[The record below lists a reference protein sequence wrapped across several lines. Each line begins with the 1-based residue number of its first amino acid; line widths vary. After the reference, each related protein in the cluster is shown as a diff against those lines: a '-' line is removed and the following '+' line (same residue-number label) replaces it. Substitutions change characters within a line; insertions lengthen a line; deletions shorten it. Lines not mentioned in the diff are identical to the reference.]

1 MIQDRLTLKSYFIT
15 GASPDEADFG
25 NLIDSTLLV
34 EDIVTSLTSTSTT
47 DPLAASLGKVLNDS
61 IVALTSRVV
70 SLEGEEAD
78 FASNYYNKTE
88 VDTRFSTTD
97 GLLDGLV
104 LANYQSQIDS
114 LQGQIDNIDTTG
126 SPAGIEISNV
136 SGLQSALD
144 VKASISE
151 LNSVR
156 DSLIASIGAI
166 DTSGGSVDLS
176 GVNSSIATLNDE
188 IDALEVQLANKASSS
203 HVHSDIYTK
212 TEVDTLI
219 TNIDT
224 SDHTHVAADITDLG
238 SEIQAKTNLLVAD
251 HSDLTNNPHSV
262 TKAQVGL
269 GKVENLT
276 PFEIVSLAGGVTQFE
291 IDDIQTQLDFHK
303 LQPNPHG
310 TTKEDLGLGDVP
322 NLNPQALLDQHLN
335 EDNPHGIDLTYF
347 DVYAK
352 AEADTRTQFYIDSL
366 RYAFTP
372 LNNSDSAGAT
382 GDFAYDS
389 SNLYF
394 KNNATS
400 WVKIPF
406 LPVYISREATQED
419 VDAGLATEVGEII
432 EVNEVE
438 LPQVTN
444 INVTEN
450 FNITN
455 QAGDNVINLTEEGD
469 VRLTSTIVENVTI
482 EGDTIVNENISSS
495 TETVT
500 IQDNTVIEGDTTIE
514 QKLFVKNEGDTVFK
528 VTEEGDTTI
537 AGATTINKSLNVTNE
552 GDTIFEVTED
562 GDVNIGGDTNVSN
575 FTSTGSTT
583 INENLYSSTGDFN
596 IQGDTIVSGTLEATE
611 IKVSNVF
618 EVRTNIDG
626 SKYLYAP
633 SIVSEN
639 ISTGDASLKEIDT
652 HEIEFW
658 QAHKFA
664 GVGNTITSVPESV
677 KLKAS
682 YGVINRL
689 TLQQDT
695 TTRSLAFIEDLSAYA
710 LKTDLDG
717 LGGTG
722 SGGGDGS
729 SGETG
734 TDLVLDGT
742 TGGAESGYA
751 YEEGSGFYAIDYG
764 PDETEGT
771 ADDVQSEYWSTQVSA
786 ISSTG
791 LVINLGDGVNNPFL
805 RYDTQLSRWGFSNGG
820 GVSYD
825 LSDSYSKTESDGRY
839 EPLDSAY
846 TKAESDSRYP
856 QSGTSYTK
864 NETDNLL
871 SNYPLKSRVAMTSG
885 VAGATDIVIEGRY
898 NNNNVATGISI
909 NDGTGDNPYI
919 RFDPSSGDWVAYDGN
934 RLVTI
939 GAVTN
944 VTNVTNEGDTIINE
958 GDTVIQSGLTLDASE
973 GGAESGY
980 AYQEYSGEGELYAD
994 DPGEAGDQEYWN
1006 QVSESIVSRGLTI
1019 DIGLESNPSVIYDVS
1034 LNNWVV
1040 NNGTGYGTPF
1050 ELNDSYTKGEADSRY
1065 EPIDSAYTK
1074 AESNQRYAL
1083 LGTSY
1088 SKTETDN
1095 LITPFA
1101 LKTRVAMTSG
1111 VAGATDIVING
1122 RYNNAAVP
1130 TGISVDDGTNDMPYI
1145 RFDPSAGDW
1154 VAYNGSDVVTIGA
1167 VVNNITNEGDTI
1179 VNEGDTIIQSG
1190 LTLDGTTGGADSGYA
1205 YQEYNETAQLYADD
1219 PAEAGDQEYWEL
1231 ESSSTV
1237 SRGLTVDIGLADNPS
1252 IIYDVVEDKWI
1263 ANNGTG
1269 NGAAFPL
1276 KDVDAAIS
1284 ALVDSAPA
1292 TLNTLDELASAL
1304 GDDAN
1309 FATSTSTALGNR
1321 VRVDSM
1327 QSLTAEQKLQ
1337 ARINIGAQEVGYYA
1351 SSSHNHS
1358 GVYAPVSHNHSASNI
1373 TSGTLSISR
1382 IPTGTSSTTVCKG
1395 NDSRLSNA
1403 RTPTTHTHDDRYY
1416 TESEMDGKLTSQFI
1430 DFNDWY
1436 ASYGN
1441 SSPSVLTYSS
1451 STRLAR
1457 LYSSDST
1464 IGATY
1469 KAFRTH
1475 KNVIKY
1481 RVSLRAKS
1489 SSADS
1494 DGFYIGLF
1502 EYDSNLAEGKYAIS
1516 NGASSSESSVVED
1529 TRMKWLRGNA
1539 SITSTLTTYE
1549 YTFTVSS
1556 TCKWFSIGFLN
1567 WSGMGTK
1574 SLYFDP
1580 SISIAPVVE
1589 PYSV

>member
-1 MIQDRLTLKSYFIT
+1 MSIEDRLTLKSYFIT
-15 GASPDEADFG
+15 GASPDESDFG

-47 DPLAASLGKVLNDS
+47 DPLAASLGKTLNDS

-88 VDTRFSTTD
+88 VDTKFNTTD

-104 LANYQSQIDS
+104 LANYQSQIDA

-136 SGLQSALD
+136 SGLQSELD
-144 VKASISE
+144 VKASITE

-156 DSLIASIGAI
+156 DSLIASISAI

-176 GVNSSIATLNDE
+176 GINSSIATLNDE
-188 IDALEVQLANKASSS
+188 IDALETQLAGKASSS
-203 HVHSDIYTK
+203 HTHSNIYTK

-219 TNIDT
+219 TGIDT

-262 TKAQVGL
+262 TKSQVGL

-276 PFEIVSLAGGVTQFE
+276 PSEIVALAGGVTQLE
-291 IDDIQTQLDFHK
+291 IDGVQADLASHK
-303 LQPNPHG
+303 GQSNPHG
-310 TTKEDLGLGDVP
+310 ITKLDLGLGDVP
-322 NLNPQALLDQHLN
+322 NLNPQVLLEQHLN
-335 EDNPHGIDLTYF
+335 EVNPHGIDLTFF

-372 LNNSDSAGAT
+372 LGNSDSAGAI
-382 GDFAYDS
+382 GDFAYDA

-394 KNNATS
+394 KTGPTS
-400 WVKIPF
+400 WAKIPF
-406 LPVYISREATQED
+406 VPVYITREATQDD
-419 VDAGLATEVGEII
+419 VDAGIATEVGEVI

-455 QAGDNVINLTEEGD
+455 QAGDSVINLTEEGD
-469 VRLTSTIVENVTI
+469 VRLTSTIVESVTI

-495 TETVT
+495 TDTVT
-500 IQDNTVIEGDTTIE
+500 IQDNAVIEGDTTIE
-514 QKLFVKNEGDTVFK
+514 ENLFVKKDGNTVFK
-528 VTEEGDTTI
+528 VTNEGDTTI
-537 AGATTINKSLNVTNE
+537 AGDTTINKSLSVTKDE
-552 GDTIFEVTED
+552 DTIFEVTEE
-562 GDVNIGGDTNVSN
+562 GKVNITGDTTVGN
-575 FTSTGSTT
+575 FTSTGDTT
-583 INENLYSSTGDFN
+583 INKNLYSSTGTFN
-596 IQGDTIVSGTLEATE
+596 VQGDTIVNGSLEATE
-611 IKVSNVF
+611 IKVADVF

-633 SIVSEN
+633 SLVSEN
-639 ISTGDASLKEIDT
+639 IFTDEASLKEIDT
-652 HEIEFW
+652 NEIDFW
-658 QAHKFA
+658 ERHAFA
-664 GVGNTITSVPESV
+664 GAGDTVIASTPQSV

-682 YGVINRL
+682 FGVFDLNNLNDPNNGFARL
-689 TLQQDT
+689 TLQQNST
-695 TTRSLAFIEDLSAYA
+695 TKSLAFIEDLSAYA

-722 SGGGDGS
+722 AGGGDGS

-742 TGGAESGYA
+742 TGGAQSGYA
-751 YEEGSGFYAIDYG
+751 FEQGAGFYAIDYG

-771 ADDVQSEYWSTQVSA
+771 ADDVQAEYWSTQVSA
-786 ISSTG
+786 TSSTG
-791 LVINLGDGVNNPFL
+791 LVINLGNGANNPYL
-805 RYDTQLSRWGFSNGG
+805 RYDTQESKWGFSNGG
-820 GVSYD
+820 GVSYE
-825 LSDSYSKTESDGRY
+825 LKDSYSKTESD
-839 EPLDSAY
+839 
-846 TKAESDSRYP
+846 
-856 QSGTSYTK
+856 
-864 NETDNLL
+864 
-871 SNYPLKSRVAMTSG
+871 
-885 VAGATDIVIEGRY
+885 
-898 NNNNVATGISI
+898 
-909 NDGTGDNPYI
+909 
-919 RFDPSSGDWVAYDGN
+919 
-934 RLVTI
+934 
-939 GAVTN
+939 
-944 VTNVTNEGDTIINE
+944 
-958 GDTVIQSGLTLDASE
+958 
-973 GGAESGY
+973 
-980 AYQEYSGEGELYAD
+980 
-994 DPGEAGDQEYWN
+994 
-1006 QVSESIVSRGLTI
+1006 
-1019 DIGLESNPSVIYDVS
+1019 
-1034 LNNWVV
+1034 
-1040 NNGTGYGTPF
+1040 
-1050 ELNDSYTKGEADSRY
+1050 SRY
-1065 EPIDSAYTK
+1065 EPFDSSYTK
-1074 AESNQRYAL
+1074 SESNARYAL
-1083 LGTSY
+1083 TGTGY
-1088 SKTETDN
+1088 TKTETNN
-1095 LITPFA
+1095 LLNSYA

-1111 VAGATDIVING
+1111 VAGATDIVIEG

-1205 YQEYNETAQLYADD
+1205 YQEYGETAQLYADD
-1219 PAEAGDQEYWEL
+1219 PSVAGDQEYWEL

-1252 IIYDVVEDKWI
+1252 IIYDVFQDKWI

-1269 NGAAFPL
+1269 NGASFPI

-1284 ALVDSAPA
+1284 ALVDSAPS

-1309 FATSTSTALGNR
+1309 FSTTITTALGKR
-1321 VRVDSM
+1321 VRFDAS
-1327 QSLTAEQKLQ
+1327 QSLSSTEKSR
-1337 ARINIGAQEVGYYA
+1337 ARSNIGAQVSGSYA

-1403 RTPTTHTHDDRYY
+1403 RTPTSHNHDSRYDRYLPNVVFNKTFSGTY
-1416 TESEMDGKLTSQFI
+1416 DTSDFISELTTDHGCFNNNCVSMKVSWSYAGNRDLNTGDGTIELAGCVIETWGQG
-1430 DFNDWY
+1430 
-1436 ASYGN
+1436 SYKHVRITRPNTGTGG
-1441 SSPSVLTYSS
+1441 PSVWEYNDQGSS
-1451 STRLAR
+1451 YAPGWRRFWTDRDFEISDYYTKAQIDAK
-1457 LYSSDST
+1457 LYS
-1464 IGATY
+1464 A
-1469 KAFRTH
+1469 
-1475 KNVIKY
+1475 
-1481 RVSLRAKS
+1481 
-1489 SSADS
+1489 
-1494 DGFYIGLF
+1494 
-1502 EYDSNLAEGKYAIS
+1502 
-1516 NGASSSESSVVED
+1516 
-1529 TRMKWLRGNA
+1529 
-1539 SITSTLTTYE
+1539 
-1549 YTFTVSS
+1549 
-1556 TCKWFSIGFLN
+1556 
-1567 WSGMGTK
+1567 
-1574 SLYFDP
+1574 
-1580 SISIAPVVE
+1580 
-1589 PYSV
+1589 

>member
-47 DPLAASLGKVLNDS
+47 DPLAASLGKILNDS
-61 IVALTSRVV
+61 IVALTSRVA

-104 LANYQSQIDS
+104 LANYQSQIDA
-114 LQGQIDNIDTTG
+114 LQGQVDNIDTTG

-144 VKASISE
+144 VKASIAE

-156 DSLIASIGAI
+156 DSLIASISAI

-176 GVNSSIATLNDE
+176 GVNSSISTLNDE
-188 IDALEVQLANKASSS
+188 IDALEAQLADKASSA
-203 HVHSDIYTK
+203 HVHSDIYNK

-219 TNIDT
+219 AGIDT

-269 GKVENLT
+269 SKVENLT
-276 PFEIVSLAGGVTQFE
+276 PSEIVSLAGGVTQLE
-291 IDDIQTQLDFHK
+291 IDGVQADLTSHK
-303 LQPNPHG
+303 GQSNPHG
-310 TTKEDLGLGDVP
+310 TTKSDLGLGDVP
-322 NLNPQALLDQHLN
+322 NLNPQVLLDQHLN
-335 EDNPHGIDLTYF
+335 EVNPHGIDLTFF

-372 LNNSDSAGAT
+372 LANSDSAGAI

-389 SNLYF
+389 SSLYF
-394 KNNATS
+394 KTGATS
-400 WVKIPF
+400 WAKIPF
-406 LPVYISREATQED
+406 LPVYISRDATQED
-419 VDAGLATEVGEII
+419 VDAGIATEVGEVI

-469 VRLTSTIVENVTI
+469 VHLTSTIVENVTI

-495 TETVT
+495 TEIVT

-528 VTEEGDTTI
+528 VTEEGDTII
-537 AGATTINKSLNVTNE
+537 AGDTTINKSLNVTNE

-562 GDVNIGGDTNVSN
+562 GDVNIAGDTNVSN
-575 FTSTGSTT
+575 FTSTGDTT
-583 INENLYSSTGDFN
+583 INKNLYSSTGTFN
-596 IQGDTIVSGTLEATE
+596 IQGDTIVNGVLEATE

-618 EVRTNIDG
+618 EVKTNIDG

-633 SIVSEN
+633 SLVSEN
-639 ISTGDASLKEIDT
+639 IYTDEASLKEIDT
-652 HEIEFW
+652 YEVDFW
-658 QAHKFA
+658 QAHKFGGA
-664 GVGNTITSVPESV
+664 GDTAIQSVPQNV

-682 YGVINRL
+682 FGVFDLDNPSNGVTRL
-689 TLQQDT
+689 TLQEDT
-695 TTRSLAFIEDLSAYA
+695 TTRSLAFIEDLSDYA

-717 LGGTG
+717 LGGSG
-722 SGGGDGS
+722 GGGDGS

-742 TGGAESGYA
+742 TGGAQSGYA
-751 YEEGSGFYAIDYG
+751 FEQGAGFYAIDYG

-771 ADDVQSEYWSTQVSA
+771 ADDVQAEYWSTQVSA
-786 ISSTG
+786 TSSTG

-805 RYDTQLSRWGFSNGG
+805 RYDTQESKWGFSNGG
-820 GVSYD
+820 GVSYE
-825 LSDSYSKTESDGRY
+825 LKDSYSKTESDSRY
-839 EPLDSAY
+839 EPFDS
-846 TKAESDSRYP
+846 
-856 QSGTSYTK
+856 SYTK
-864 NETDNLL
+864 SESNNRYALTGTGYTKTETNNLL
-871 SNYPLKSRVAMTSG
+871 NSYALKSRVAMTSG
-885 VAGATDIVIEGRY
+885 
-898 NNNNVATGISI
+898 IS
-909 NDGTGDNPYI
+909 
-919 RFDPSSGDWVAYDGN
+919 
-934 RLVTI
+934 
-939 GAVTN
+939 
-944 VTNVTNEGDTIINE
+944 
-958 GDTVIQSGLTLDASE
+958 
-973 GGAESGY
+973 
-980 AYQEYSGEGELYAD
+980 
-994 DPGEAGDQEYWN
+994 
-1006 QVSESIVSRGLTI
+1006 
-1019 DIGLESNPSVIYDVS
+1019 
-1034 LNNWVV
+1034 
-1040 NNGTGYGTPF
+1040 
-1050 ELNDSYTKGEADSRY
+1050 
-1065 EPIDSAYTK
+1065 
-1074 AESNQRYAL
+1074 
-1083 LGTSY
+1083 
-1088 SKTETDN
+1088 
-1095 LITPFA
+1095 
-1101 LKTRVAMTSG
+1101 
-1111 VAGATDIVING
+1111 GATDIVING
-1122 RYNNAAVP
+1122 IHNNAAVP

-1167 VVNNITNEGDTI
+1167 VVNNITNEGDTTI

-1205 YQEYNETAQLYADD
+1205 YQEYNEVGQLYADD
-1219 PAEAGDQEYWEL
+1219 PSVAGDQEYWEL

-1237 SRGLTVDIGLADNPS
+1237 SRGLTVDIGLSDNPS

-1263 ANNGTG
+1263 AYNGTG
-1269 NGAAFPL
+1269 NGASFPI

-1309 FATSTSTALGNR
+1309 FSTTITTALGKR
-1321 VRVDSM
+1321 VRFDAS
-1327 QSLTAEQKLQ
+1327 QSLSSTEKSR
-1337 ARINIGAQEVGYYA
+1337 ARSNIGAQVAGSYA
-1351 SSSHNHS
+1351 SS
-1358 GVYAPVSHNHSASNI
+1358 SHNHSASNI

-1403 RTPTTHTHDDRYY
+1403 RTPTSHNHDSRYY
-1416 TESEMDGKLTSQFI
+1416 TESEVDNLLKAIT
-1430 DFNDWY
+1430 DN
-1436 ASYGN
+1436 
-1441 SSPSVLTYSS
+1441 
-1451 STRLAR
+1451 
-1457 LYSSDST
+1457 LYS
-1464 IGATY
+1464 A
-1469 KAFRTH
+1469 
-1475 KNVIKY
+1475 
-1481 RVSLRAKS
+1481 
-1489 SSADS
+1489 
-1494 DGFYIGLF
+1494 
-1502 EYDSNLAEGKYAIS
+1502 
-1516 NGASSSESSVVED
+1516 
-1529 TRMKWLRGNA
+1529 
-1539 SITSTLTTYE
+1539 
-1549 YTFTVSS
+1549 
-1556 TCKWFSIGFLN
+1556 
-1567 WSGMGTK
+1567 
-1574 SLYFDP
+1574 
-1580 SISIAPVVE
+1580 
-1589 PYSV
+1589 

>member
-1 MIQDRLTLKSYFIT
+1 MSVQNRTTLKTYFIS
-15 GASPDEADFG
+15 GASPSESDFG

-47 DPLAASLGKVLNDS
+47 DPLAASLGKTLNDS

-97 GLLDGLV
+97 GLLDGLI
-104 LANYQSQIDS
+104 LANYQSQIDA

-144 VKASISE
+144 VKASITE

-156 DSLIASIGAI
+156 DSLIASISAI
-166 DTSGGSVDLS
+166 DTGAGGSVDLS

-188 IDALEVQLANKASSS
+188 IDALETQLAGKASSA
-203 HVHSDIYTK
+203 HVHSDIYNK

-219 TNIDT
+219 AGIDT

-262 TKAQVGL
+262 TKSQVGL
-269 GKVENLT
+269 GRVENLT
-276 PFEIVSLAGGVTQFE
+276 PSEIVSLAGGVTQLE
-291 IDDIQTQLDFHK
+291 IDGVQADLTSHK
-303 LQPNPHG
+303 AQSNPHG
-310 TTKEDLGLGDVP
+310 TTKSDLGLGDVP
-322 NLNPQALLDQHLN
+322 NLNPQELLDQHLN
-335 EDNPHGIDLTYF
+335 EVNPHGIDLTFF

-372 LNNSDSAGAT
+372 LDNSDSAGAK

-394 KNNATS
+394 KMGETS
-400 WVKIPF
+400 WGKLPF

-419 VDAGLATEVGEII
+419 VDAGIATEVGETID
-432 EVNEVE
+432 VNEVA

-455 QAGDNVINLTEEGD
+455 EAGDNVINLTEEGD
-469 VRLTSTIVENVTI
+469 VHLTSTIVENVTI
-482 EGDTIVNENISSS
+482 VGDTIVNQNISSS

-537 AGATTINKSLNVTNE
+537 AGSTTINKSLNVTNE
-552 GDTIFEVTED
+552 GDTIFEVTEA
-562 GDVNIGGDTNVSN
+562 GDVNIAGDTNVSN
-575 FTSTGSTT
+575 FTSTGNTT
-583 INENLYSSTGDFN
+583 INKNLYSSTGTFN

-618 EVRTNIDG
+618 EVKTNIDG

-633 SIVSEN
+633 SLVSEN
-639 ISTGDASLKEIDT
+639 ISTDEASLKEIDT
-652 HEIEFW
+652 YEVDFW
-658 QAHKFA
+658 QAHKFGGA
-664 GVGNTITSVPESV
+664 GDTTILSVPQNV

-682 YGVINRL
+682 FGVFDLDNLDNPSNGVTRL
-689 TLQQDT
+689 TLQEDA
-695 TTRSLAFIEDLSAYA
+695 TTRSLAFIEDLSDYA

-722 SGGGDGS
+722 SGGDGS

-742 TGGAESGYA
+742 TGGAQSGYA
-751 YEEGSGFYAIDYG
+751 FEQSGGFYAIDYG

-771 ADDVQSEYWSTQVSA
+771 ADDIQAEYWSAQVSST
-786 ISSTG
+786 SSTG
-791 LVINLGDGVNNPFL
+791 LVINIGDGLSNPYL
-805 RYDTQLSRWGFSNGG
+805 RYDTSGSKWTYSNGG

-825 LSDSYSKTESDGRY
+825 LSDSYTKSESDVRY
-839 EPLDSAY
+839 EPIDSAY
-846 TKAESDSRYP
+846 TKAESNSRY
-856 QSGTSYTK
+856 SLTGVSYTK
-864 NETDNLL
+864 TETNNLL
-871 SNYPLKSRVAMTSG
+871 GSYAPTSRVAMTSG

-898 NNNNVATGISI
+898 NNNAVATGISI
-909 NDGTGDNPYI
+909 NDGTSDNPYI
-919 RFDPSSGDWVAYDGN
+919 RFDPLSGDWVAYNGN

-944 VTNVTNEGDTIINE
+944 VNNITNEGDTIVNE
-958 GDTVIQSGLTLDASE
+958 GDTVIQSGLTLSGTE

-980 AYQEYSGEGELYAD
+980 AYQEYLFEAQLYAD
-994 DPGEAGDQEYWN
+994 DPTEPGDQEYWN

-1040 NNGTGYGTPF
+1040 NNGTGYGAAF
-1050 ELNDSYTKGEADSRY
+1050 ELNDSYTKVEADLRY

-1074 AESNQRYAL
+1074 SESDGKYAL
-1083 LGTSY
+1083 GGTSY
-1088 SKTETDN
+1088 SKAETNN

-1101 LKTRVAMTSG
+1101 LKSRVAMTSG
-1111 VAGATDIVING
+1111 LSGATDIVING
-1122 RYNNAAVP
+1122 VYNNTAVP
-1130 TGISVDDGTNDMPYI
+1130 TGIAVDDGTNDMPYI

-1154 VAYNGSDVVTIGA
+1154 VAYNGSDVITIGA

-1190 LTLDGTTGGADSGYA
+1190 LTLDGTTGGANSGYA
-1205 YQEYNETAQLYADD
+1205 YQEYGETAQLYADD
-1219 PAEAGDQEYWEL
+1219 PDVSGDQEYWEL
-1231 ESSSTV
+1231 EASSTV
-1237 SRGLTVDIGLADNPS
+1237 SRGLTVDVGLAQNPS
-1252 IIYDVVEDKWI
+1252 IIYDVFQDKWI
-1263 ANNGTG
+1263 ADNGTG
-1269 NGAAFPL
+1269 HGAAFPL

-1309 FATSTSTALGNR
+1309 FATTTSTALGNR
-1321 VRVDSM
+1321 VRFDAS
-1327 QSLTAEQKLQ
+1327 QSLTNTQKTQ
-1337 ARINIGAQEVGYYA
+1337 ARSNIGAQESGSYA

-1358 GVYAPVSHNHSASNI
+1358 GVYAPASHNHD
-1373 TSGTLSISR
+1373 G
-1382 IPTGTSSTTVCKG
+1382 
-1395 NDSRLSNA
+1395 
-1403 RTPTTHTHDDRYY
+1403 RYY
-1416 TESEMDGKLTSQFI
+1416 TEDEVNTLLSDLQTAIEAKF
-1430 DFNDWY
+1430 
-1436 ASYGN
+1436 
-1441 SSPSVLTYSS
+1441 YS
-1451 STRLAR
+1451 A
-1457 LYSSDST
+1457 
-1464 IGATY
+1464 
-1469 KAFRTH
+1469 
-1475 KNVIKY
+1475 
-1481 RVSLRAKS
+1481 
-1489 SSADS
+1489 
-1494 DGFYIGLF
+1494 
-1502 EYDSNLAEGKYAIS
+1502 
-1516 NGASSSESSVVED
+1516 
-1529 TRMKWLRGNA
+1529 
-1539 SITSTLTTYE
+1539 
-1549 YTFTVSS
+1549 
-1556 TCKWFSIGFLN
+1556 
-1567 WSGMGTK
+1567 
-1574 SLYFDP
+1574 
-1580 SISIAPVVE
+1580 
-1589 PYSV
+1589 

>member
-1 MIQDRLTLKSYFIT
+1 MSVQNRTTLKSYFIT
-15 GASPDEADFG
+15 GASPDESDFA

-47 DPLAASLGKVLNDS
+47 DPLAASLGKTLNES
-61 IVALTSRVV
+61 IVALTSRVA

-88 VDTRFSTTD
+88 VDTKFSTTD

-144 VKASISE
+144 VKASIAE

-156 DSLIASIGAI
+156 DSLIASISAI
-166 DTSGGSVDLS
+166 DTGGGSVDLS

-188 IDALEVQLANKASSS
+188 IDALETQLAGKASSS
-203 HVHSDIYTK
+203 HTHSNIYTK

-219 TNIDT
+219 TGIDT

-262 TKAQVGL
+262 TKSQVGL

-276 PFEIVSLAGGVTQFE
+276 PSEIVSLAGGVTQLE
-291 IDDIQTQLDFHK
+291 IDGVQADLTSHK
-303 LQPNPHG
+303 AQSNPHG
-310 TTKEDLGLGDVP
+310 TTKSDLGLGDVP

-335 EDNPHGIDLTYF
+335 EVNPHGIDLTFF

-372 LNNSDSAGAT
+372 LDNSDSAGAI
-382 GDFAYDS
+382 GDFAYDA

-394 KNNATS
+394 KTGSTS
-400 WVKIPF
+400 WAKIPF
-406 LPVYISREATQED
+406 LPVYITREATQDD
-419 VDAGLATEVGEII
+419 VDAGIATEVGEVIQ
-432 EVNEVE
+432 VNEVE
-438 LPQVTN
+438 LPQLTT

-469 VRLTSTIVENVTI
+469 IQLTSTIVENVTI

-495 TETVT
+495 TEIVT

-537 AGATTINKSLNVTNE
+537 AGDTTINKSLNVTNE
-552 GDTIFEVTED
+552 GNTIFEVTEG
-562 GDVNIGGDTNVSN
+562 GDVNITGDTNVSN
-575 FTSTGSTT
+575 FTSTGNTT
-583 INENLYSSTGDFN
+583 INKNLYSSTGTFN
-596 IQGDTIVSGTLEATE
+596 IQGDTIISGTLEATE

-633 SIVSEN
+633 SLVSEN
-639 ISTGDASLKEIDT
+639 ISSGEASLEEIDT
-652 HEIEFW
+652 HEVEFW
-658 QAHKFA
+658 EAHKFA
-664 GVGNTITSVPESV
+664 GAGVVIASVPESV

-682 YGVINRL
+682 FGGFDLNNLNDPNNGFARL

-695 TTRSLAFIEDLSAYA
+695 TTKSLAFIEDLSLYA

-722 SGGGDGS
+722 AGGGDGS

-742 TGGAESGYA
+742 TGGAQSGYA
-751 YEEGSGFYAIDYG
+751 FEEGAGFYAIDYG

-771 ADDVQSEYWSTQVSA
+771 ADDVQAEYWSTQVSST
-786 ISSTG
+786 SSTG
-791 LVINLGDGVNNPFL
+791 LVINLGDGANNPYL
-805 RYDTQLSRWGFSNGG
+805 RYDTQESKWGFSNGG
-820 GVSYD
+820 GVSYE
-825 LSDSYSKTESDGRY
+825 LKDSYSKTESD
-839 EPLDSAY
+839 
-846 TKAESDSRYP
+846 
-856 QSGTSYTK
+856 
-864 NETDNLL
+864 
-871 SNYPLKSRVAMTSG
+871 
-885 VAGATDIVIEGRY
+885 
-898 NNNNVATGISI
+898 
-909 NDGTGDNPYI
+909 
-919 RFDPSSGDWVAYDGN
+919 
-934 RLVTI
+934 
-939 GAVTN
+939 
-944 VTNVTNEGDTIINE
+944 
-958 GDTVIQSGLTLDASE
+958 
-973 GGAESGY
+973 
-980 AYQEYSGEGELYAD
+980 
-994 DPGEAGDQEYWN
+994 
-1006 QVSESIVSRGLTI
+1006 
-1019 DIGLESNPSVIYDVS
+1019 
-1034 LNNWVV
+1034 
-1040 NNGTGYGTPF
+1040 
-1050 ELNDSYTKGEADSRY
+1050 SRY
-1065 EPIDSAYTK
+1065 EPFDSSYTK
-1074 AESNQRYAL
+1074 SESNSRYAL
-1083 LGTSY
+1083 TGTGY
-1088 SKTETDN
+1088 TKTETNN
-1095 LITPFA
+1095 LLNSYA

-1111 VAGATDIVING
+1111 IAGATDIVIEG

-1130 TGISVDDGTNDMPYI
+1130 TGISVDDGTNNMPYI

-1190 LTLDGTTGGADSGYA
+1190 LTLDGTTGGAESGYA
-1205 YQEYNETAQLYADD
+1205 YQEYLSAIGGAGNPDQFEAQLYADD
-1219 PAEAGDQEYWEL
+1219 PGEAGDQEYWEL
-1231 ESSSTV
+1231 DSSSTV
-1237 SRGLTVDIGLADNPS
+1237 SRGLTVDVGLDQNPS
-1252 IIYDVVEDKWI
+1252 IIYDVFQDKWI

-1292 TLNTLDELASAL
+1292 TLNTLDELAAAL

-1309 FATSTSTALGNR
+1309 FATTTSTALGNR
-1321 VRVDSM
+1321 VRFDAS
-1327 QSLTAEQKLQ
+1327 QSLSSAQKTQ
-1337 ARINIGAQEVGYYA
+1337 ARSNIGAQVAGSYA

-1358 GVYAPVSHNHSASNI
+1358 GVYAPASHNH
-1373 TSGTLSISR
+1373 
-1382 IPTGTSSTTVCKG
+1382 
-1395 NDSRLSNA
+1395 DS
-1403 RTPTTHTHDDRYY
+1403 RYY
-1416 TESEMDGKLTSQFI
+1416 TEAEVDAKLKAIT
-1430 DFNDWY
+1430 DN
-1436 ASYGN
+1436 
-1441 SSPSVLTYSS
+1441 
-1451 STRLAR
+1451 
-1457 LYSSDST
+1457 LYS
-1464 IGATY
+1464 A
-1469 KAFRTH
+1469 
-1475 KNVIKY
+1475 
-1481 RVSLRAKS
+1481 
-1489 SSADS
+1489 
-1494 DGFYIGLF
+1494 
-1502 EYDSNLAEGKYAIS
+1502 
-1516 NGASSSESSVVED
+1516 
-1529 TRMKWLRGNA
+1529 
-1539 SITSTLTTYE
+1539 
-1549 YTFTVSS
+1549 
-1556 TCKWFSIGFLN
+1556 
-1567 WSGMGTK
+1567 
-1574 SLYFDP
+1574 
-1580 SISIAPVVE
+1580 
-1589 PYSV
+1589 